1 MLSDLITKL
10 FAEELIMNNKAKKS
24 FGASLSRLAPSIIF
38 PSIFFGLIFWD
49 WNNTRVFKE
58 NQKQLKLLQETEKN

>member
-1 MLSDLITKL
+1 
-10 FAEELIMNNKAKKS
+10 MNNKAKRS

-38 PSIFFGLIFWD
+38 PSVFFGLIFWD

-58 NQKQLKLLQETEKN
+58 NQKQLKFLQETEKN